1 MRVLLDTNAL
11 LWQLGIADQGSLGK
25 RATALMQQAD
35 EVCVSS
41 ISIVEMHIKTMI
53 NKLDAPIDCT
63 KAIENAGNT
72 ILPFEATAGDA
83 IRKFPE
89 LIRHDPF
96 DRMILAHA
104 RTEGLTLVTSDR
116 TLLNLH
122 LEYVIDAEC

>member
-1 MRVLLDTNAL
+1 
-11 LWQLGIADQGSLGK
+11 
-25 RATALMQQAD
+25 MQQAD